1 MKAMERQIQKSKEVY
16 VCPDCGEPFT
26 NVSAVESHVEGVY
39 EVRLM
44 AWH

>member
-1 MKAMERQIQKSKEVY
+1 MDGMEKQILRSREVY
-16 VCPDCGEPFT
+16 VCPECGEAFAH
-26 NVSAVESHVEGVY
+26 VSAVESHVEGVY